1 MALNKLK
8 FNSLNVTPA
17 ASEAIR
23 FNSSANGLETTSSF
37 GGNLKKLSTTTL
49 SSAASSI
56 SFTSGI
62 DSTYKEYIFIANNM
76 HPSNDQETLLINFS
90 IDGGSNYNVTKTST
104 FFMSYNNEAGTA
116 DVSLEYDTGRDL
128 AQSTSDQSLTQF
140 GIGAD
145 NDECGVSIIHL
156 FDPSNTTFVKHFIAK
171 TNSMGYHSD
180 RYFVSNFCAGY
191 CNTTSA
197 IDGVQFKMSSG
208 NIDSGVI
215 KLYGVS

>member
-49 SSAASSI
+49 SSAASAI

-76 HPSNDQETLLINFS
+76 HPETNGQNFRVDFKDS
-90 IDGGSNYNVTKTST
+90 GGNSLTKTTS
-104 FFMSYNNEAGTA
+104 FFMAYNNESGTS
-116 DVSLEYDTGRDL
+116 DVSLEYDTTIDI
-128 AQSTSDQSLTQF
+128 AQSTDGAVISQF
-140 GIGAD
+140 GFGGENA
-145 NDECGVSIIHL
+145 DECGVFIVHL
-156 FDPSNTTFVKHFIAK
+156 FEPSSTTFQKHFLVTARG
-171 TNSMGYHSD
+171 MGYASD
-180 RYFVSNFCAGY
+180 EYTTTNYTGGY
-191 CNTTSA
+191 VNSTSA
-197 IDGVQFKMSSG
+197 VTQASFFFNSG
-208 NIDSGVI
+208 NIDAGTI
-215 KLYGVS
+215 TMYGVL